1 MLGVIINALGVVI
14 GGTVGAVFGGAI
26 KEKYTGAIITV
37 MGLVM
42 MMIGIQSTL
51 GTNNILIC
59 IVCLVIGT
67 LIGAALDLDRKMNG
81 AADKVK
87 VMLSGTKLGR
97 GRFAEAFVTTTI
109 LFCVG
114 SMVVIGSITAGLNHD
129 YSILITKTIM
139 DFVSAIAFAAALG
152 PGVLMTAV
160 SVLVIEGGLV
170 LLAGVAQPILTTEVV
185 TEMTAVGGVVLFG
198 LSFNIMGFSEKKIQ
212 VGDMIPSLLLPVIY
226 FQLKALIENIL

>member
-1 MLGVIINALGVVI
+1 MLGVIINALGVVLGASI
-14 GGTVGAVFGGAI
+14 GAAFGGAI
-26 KEKYTGAIITV
+26 KGKYTGAIITV

-42 MMIGIQSTL
+42 MMIAIQSTL
-51 GTNNILIC
+51 GTSNILIC

-67 LIGAALDLDRKMNG
+67 LIGAALDLDRRMNG
-81 AADKVK
+81 MADKVNA
-87 VMLSGTKLGR
+87 MLSGTRLGR

-114 SMVVIGSITAGLNHD
+114 SMAVIGSITAGLNHD

-139 DFVSAIAFAAALG
+139 DFVSAIAFSAALG

-160 SVLVIEGGLV
+160 SVIVIEGGIV

-185 TEMTAVGGVVLFG
+185 TEMTAVGGVILFG
-198 LSFNIMGFSEKKIQ
+198 LSFNIMGIREKKIQ
-212 VGDMIPSLLLPVIY
+212 VGDMIPALLLPAIY
-226 FQLKALIENIL
+226 FPLMNLIKNIL